1 MKSLSLAT
9 VITLTDQSERTLR
22 RRLAD
27 GTLPRAIEEGSSNR
41 TLIPFDAI
49 QSQICIPVETDD
61 FKLIEQADLGNAEA
75 QNDLALLFLAHGKPE
90 SAIYWL
96 ELSAKQDYA
105 DAMHWLGRC
114 YIEGNGVARNED
126 LGIMWLA
133 KASAHGH
140 VIAQSQLKA
149 MKDRF
154 TGTYRANS

>member
-1 MKSLSLAT
+1 MKSISLASVT
-9 VITLTDQSERTLR
+9 TLTDQSERTLR

-27 GTLPRAIEEGSSNR
+27 GSLPRAVDEGGSNR
-41 TLIPFDAI
+41 TMIPFDAI
-49 QSQICIPVETDD
+49 KPQICIPVEEGD
-61 FKLIEQADLGNAEA
+61 FELIEQADGGDAKA
-75 QNDLALLFLAHGKPE
+75 QNDLALLFLSNGKPE

-114 YIEGNGVARNED
+114 YIDGNGVTRNED

-140 VIAQSQLKA
+140 VISQSQLKA
-149 MKDRF
+149 MKDSF